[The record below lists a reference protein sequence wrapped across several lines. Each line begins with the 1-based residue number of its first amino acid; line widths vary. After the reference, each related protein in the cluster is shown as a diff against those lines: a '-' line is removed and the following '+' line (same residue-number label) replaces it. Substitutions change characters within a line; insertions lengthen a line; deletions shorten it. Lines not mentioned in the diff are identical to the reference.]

1 MQLHFSYR
9 KIIWPLIISMALV
22 ALVTT
27 AVTLLILYRTAYKQT
42 MSELQ
47 ETTETLA
54 SIAEAVA
61 KFDIKFSAHTHPE
74 GSRGAT
80 LSQLE
85 EGLKGIRHAYATA
98 ELTIGKREDN
108 DIVVMR
114 HDPTQG
120 IETVTQGKFEGNH
133 LIPLTLALQGQRGS
147 TEMRDYRGIEVLAG
161 YAPVPSLDIGL
172 VYKIDLQE
180 IRAPFIHAAI
190 WSVCIALLII
200 CLGAA
205 SFVVLSRPLARQAQ
219 ANNRIVRDALT
230 RLNEAQHLA
239 KIGSWELELT
249 SNKLVWSDEIF
260 HMFEVDQTKFG
271 ASYEA
276 FLNAIHPDDRDAVN
290 QAYTN
295 SLQDRKPYAIVH
307 RLKMA
312 NGDIK
317 FVRET
322 CESFFAAD
330 GTPIRSVGTVQDI
343 TELHRAELELQYY
356 REHLE
361 EQIQQRTA
369 ALQTAKDEAE
379 RANRAKSEFLSRMSH
394 ELRTPMNAILGFSQI
409 LNMEP
414 LQPEQLDYIM
424 EIDRAGNHLLELIN
438 ELLDMSR
445 IESGKMHVAMQP
457 VNVLQA
463 TTEATTII
471 QPLLTER
478 RLDMRNNCD
487 TRAFVVADPTRL
499 KQILVNLLSNA
510 AKYNRPMGRI
520 TLSCQPLNESRVRIS
535 VSDTGPGIA
544 ADKLPLL
551 FTPFERL
558 GAERGSVQGTG
569 IGLALSKK
577 LAALMNV
584 ELGVESTP
592 GQGSTFWIDL
602 GIAADLHK
610 AADAAAPAATSAA
623 AETANA
629 KHKILYIEDNAA
641 NLRVVEAMFRHQPG
655 LVLLSANNGEY
666 GLELAQRYL
675 PDVILLDI
683 HLPGMDGYAVLKAL
697 QADSRTQHIPVIAL
711 SADAM
716 PLDIERGLQSGFVH
730 YLTKPIN
737 LQSLLQTLQSVLP
750 QADNLPQQAISK

>member
-1 MQLHFSYR
+1 MQHNFSYR
-9 KIIWPLIISMALV
+9 RIIWPLIISMAVV

-27 AVTLLILYRTAYKQT
+27 TVTLLILYRAAYKQT
-42 MSELQ
+42 LSELQ

-54 SIAEAVA
+54 SIAAAVA
-61 KFDIKFSAHTHPE
+61 EFDKKYSAHTHPQ

-80 LSQLE
+80 LEQLE
-85 EGLKGIRHAYATA
+85 QGLKGIRHSYATA
-98 ELTIGKREDN
+98 ELTIGQHADG
-108 DIVVMR
+108 DIVVLR
-114 HDPTQG
+114 HDPAKG
-120 IETVTQGKFEGNH
+120 IEAVTHGKFEGNQA
-133 LIPLTLALQGQRGS
+133 IPLSLALQGQRGS
-147 TEMRDYRGIEVLAG
+147 IEMRDYRGVTVLAG

-180 IRAPFIHAAI
+180 IRAPYINAAL
-190 WSVCIALLII
+190 WSSALMLVII
-200 CLGAA
+200 SLGAV
-205 SFVVLSRPLARQAQ
+205 SFFMLSRPLARQAQ
-219 ANNRIVRDALT
+219 VNTEIVQQALF
-230 RLNEAQHLA
+230 RLNEAQRMA
-239 KIGSWELELT
+239 KIGSWELDLT
-249 SNKLVWSDEIF
+249 TNSLVWSDEIF
-260 HMFEVDQTKFG
+260 HMFAVDKQKFA
-271 ASYEA
+271 ASYQA

-295 SLQDRKPYAIVH
+295 SLTDRKPYEIVH
-307 RLKMA
+307 RLKMTD
-312 NGDIK
+312 GTIK
-317 FVRET
+317 YVRET
-322 CESFFAAD
+322 CESFFDAD
-330 GTPIRSVGTVQDI
+330 GKPQRSIGTVQDI
-343 TELHRAELELQYY
+343 TELYLAEMELQHH

-361 EQIQQRTA
+361 AEVQQRTA
-369 ALQTAKDEAE
+369 ALQTAKDDAE
-379 RANRAKSEFLSRMSH
+379 RANQAKNEFLSRMSH

-414 LQPEQLDYIM
+414 LQPELLDYVM
-424 EIDRAGNHLLELIN
+424 EIDRAGNHLLVLIN

-463 TTEATTII
+463 TAEATTII

-478 RLDMRNNCD
+478 RIDIRNHCD
-487 TRAFVVADPTRL
+487 TRSFVLADPTRL

-520 TLSCQPLNESRVRIS
+520 TLDCQPLSESRLRIS

-558 GAERGSVQGTG
+558 GAERGPVQGTG

-592 GQGSTFWIDL
+592 GQGSTFWVEL
-602 GIAADLHK
+602 SIAADLHS
-610 AADAAAPAATSAA
+610 AADKTADTAVSAT
-623 AETANA
+623 ELTQT
-629 KHKILYIEDNAA
+629 KYKILYVEDNAA
-641 NLRVVEAMFRHQPG
+641 NLRVVEAMFRHQPTM
-655 LVLLSANNGEY
+655 VLLSATNGEY

-683 HLPGMDGYAVLKAL
+683 HLPGMDGYAVLKGL
-697 QADSRTQHIPVIAL
+697 QADPRTQHIPVIAL

-716 PLDIERGLQSGFVH
+716 PLDIERGLQSGFIH

-737 LQSLLQTLQSVLP
+737 LQTLLKTLQLVL
-750 QADNLPQQAISK
+750 QQTDIATHYASNK